1 MFDVASQMGF
11 LTKQTIGD
19 DRCRDTTLTHSRTL

>member
-11 LTKQTIGD
+11 LTKQTIGVE
-19 DRCRDTTLTHSRTL
+19 TQPSRTLERCSW